1 MTNGV
6 APIQSTVHIP
16 LTAKQPIEQPKT
28 SFSTV
33 LKQTLEGVNNAQLN
47 ADKMTNDFISGKSI
61 ELHNVMIA
69 SEKASILLHT
79 TIEVRNKAVEA
90 YQEMMRMQV

>member
-1 MTNGV
+1 MMNGV
-6 APIQSTVHIP
+6 AQVQPAIHTSF
-16 LTAKQPIEQPKT
+16 TANQPIAKPKT
-28 SFSTV
+28 SFSTI
-33 LKQTLEGVNNAQLN
+33 LKQTLNTVNDAQLN
-47 ADKMTNDFISGKSI
+47 ADNMTNDFVSGKPV

-69 SEKASILLHT
+69 SEKANILLHT